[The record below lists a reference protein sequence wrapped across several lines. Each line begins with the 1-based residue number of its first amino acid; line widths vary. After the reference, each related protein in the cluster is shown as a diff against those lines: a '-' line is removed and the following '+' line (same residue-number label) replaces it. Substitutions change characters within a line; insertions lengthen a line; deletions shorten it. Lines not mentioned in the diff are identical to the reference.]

1 MFAESLLESAPH
13 SGHRSAWTKL
23 ASVLLQAFAL
33 MIALAIPLFH
43 VERLAIVPPLPSI
56 RMTPMPQSPAAQN
69 RPSTHSY
76 SALPTVEPEFVQ
88 PRAIPNSIPK
98 PDNRES
104 APAAPYVG
112 APCIGNCSDGIPV
125 ANILSSG
132 PAINIVPPPRAPSQP
147 PRVSQMQ
154 LGDLIHKVIP
164 EYPIAAKQLHIQG
177 AVVLT
182 ALVGK
187 DGHVQHVQLIS
198 GPPLLVQPAMRAVEQ
213 WQYRPYLLNH
223 EPVEVQTQVTVNFV
237 LNRE

>member
-1 MFAESLLESAPH
+1 MFADSLLESAPH
-13 SGHRSAWTKL
+13 SGHKSAWTKL
-23 ASVLLQAFAL
+23 ASALLQALAL
-33 MIALAIPLFH
+33 AIALAIPLFH

-56 RMTPMPQSPAAQN
+56 RMTPMPQPPAAQN
-69 RPSTHSY
+69 QPPTRSY
-76 SALPTVEPEFVQ
+76 SAMPTIEREFVQ
-88 PRAIPNSIPK
+88 PRVIPTTLPK
-98 PDNRES
+98 PDDQEL
-104 APAAPYVG
+104 APVAPYVG
-112 APCIGNCSDGIPV
+112 APCIGNCSGGIPV

-132 PAINIVPPPRAPSQP
+132 PAINIVPAPRASSQP
-147 PRVSQMQ
+147 PRVSQML
-154 LGDLIHKVIP
+154 LGDLIRKVIP